1 MLDALL
7 TLSLAAL
14 VPQGPGLPAAD
25 AVAVRG
31 DTELH
36 PAEAYA
42 SARRKAEEHVR
53 DLWHERAERA
63 VQEQRPFWIPEV
75 LAETAVRRWLA
86 DLPVDDLLRTVDR
99 YDQERE
105 HEFGNSYQTTL
116 WIAEEQGRVRA
127 GERQLRGRLRALER
141 STAIKYGGIAGA
153 WVLLGI
159 AIGWLDR
166 LSRGYMTGRLRLLGL
181 LGAVAIPTITFLV

>member
-1 MLDALL
+1 MLDAM
-7 TLSLAAL
+7 LSLCLAVL
-14 VPQGPGLPAAD
+14 VPQGPRSPAVD

-36 PAEAYA
+36 PADAYA

-53 DLWHERAERA
+53 ERWQERAERTLRR
-63 VQEQRPFWIPEV
+63 QRPFWLPEP
-75 LAETAVRRWLA
+75 LAEAAVQRWVA
-86 DLPVDDLLRTVDR
+86 DLPVDEMLRTVDR
-99 YDQERE
+99 HDQERT

-116 WIAEEQGRVRA
+116 WITEEPAQVQA
-127 GERQLRGRLRALER
+127 GERRLRGHLRGLER
-141 STAIKYGGIAGA
+141 TTAIKYGGIAGA

-166 LSRGYMTGRLRLLGL
+166 VSRGYMTGRLRLLGL
-181 LGAVAIPTITFLV
+181 LGAVAVPTVAFLV